1 MWTKLVQV
9 CGNFQG
15 RVSGVCTQGR
25 TTHGR
30 RRGGGSGWS
39 ECEAFGVFVEAFK
52 DKVKGGKYSN

>member
-1 MWTKLVQV
+1 MVQV
-9 CGNFQG
+9 SRNSLQKG
-15 RVSGVCTQGR
+15 RGVISRGR